1 MRLRL
6 FSALLTT
13 AVLCGATITM
23 AMATGG
29 GRADDPKGDP
39 AAFALLKEA
48 HDKRESFPP
57 GFSGLTADVLVNDN
71 GTEVKG
77 TLTYTS
83 AGDVKLSLT
92 DATKA
97 DEDWAHE
104 QLESALAHRRSDDF
118 AHGDGSHALTF
129 VQDDHSPLGRQIA
142 LNDRMKSFYRISDGQ
157 IMEVTRSMGN
167 MRFTITMLEN
177 TFVKGG
183 KYLPAYFVVTYFDA
197 GTGAITKVDAYTDKF
212 ARVSNAWIPS
222 SRRVVTAENGG
233 FTTRSFALTNIHLL
247 GTSASAK
254 R

>member
-6 FSALLTT
+6 FSALLAT
-13 AVLCGATITM
+13 AALCGATITM
-23 AMATGG
+23 ALAAGG
-29 GRADDPKGDP
+29 GRHDDTKADP

-71 GTEVKG
+71 GTQVKG

-83 AGDVKLSLT
+83 AGDIKLSLING
-92 DATKA
+92 TKA
-97 DEDWAHE
+97 EEDWAHD

-118 AHGDGSHALTF
+118 AQGDGNHALTF

-142 LNDRMKSFYRISDGQ
+142 LNDRMKSFYRVSDGQ
-157 IMEVTRSMGN
+157 IMEVTRSMGK
-167 MRFTITMLEN
+167 MRFTITMLDN
-177 TFVKGG
+177 TFVEGG
-183 KYLPAYFVVTYFDA
+183 KYLPAHFVVTYFDA
-197 GTGAITKVDAYTDKF
+197 GTGAITKVDAYSDKF
-212 ARVSNAWIPS
+212 VKVSNAWIPS